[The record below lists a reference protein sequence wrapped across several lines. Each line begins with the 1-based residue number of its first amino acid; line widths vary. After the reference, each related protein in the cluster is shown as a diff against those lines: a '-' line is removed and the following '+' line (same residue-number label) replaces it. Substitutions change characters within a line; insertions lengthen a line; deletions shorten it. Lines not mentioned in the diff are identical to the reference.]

1 MLNIMNGHNNMWV
14 TKIMNLRLI
23 ILVLYLLSVMGCK
36 SDSRPPAFSFEVY
49 TTKET
54 RYEVVSLVE
63 KFALREQ
70 LIQSRNYRIPT
81 PDEPSVSINFLD
93 EAQKIAWM
101 FVDNGNLKNK
111 DHVEV
116 RIYPLSEPT
125 TCEICRKFEASDEMK
140 KIQEKFEIKHVV
152 KNGKW

>member
-1 MLNIMNGHNNMWV
+1 
-14 TKIMNLRLI
+14 MNLRLI
-23 ILVLYLLSVMGCK
+23 YLCFILLAEVGCK
-36 SDSRPPAFSFEVY
+36 ADNRQFAFSFEVY

-63 KFALREQ
+63 KFALREH

-116 RIYPLSEPT
+116 QIYPLSET
-125 TCEICRKFEASDEMK
+125 ETCEICRKFEASDEMK